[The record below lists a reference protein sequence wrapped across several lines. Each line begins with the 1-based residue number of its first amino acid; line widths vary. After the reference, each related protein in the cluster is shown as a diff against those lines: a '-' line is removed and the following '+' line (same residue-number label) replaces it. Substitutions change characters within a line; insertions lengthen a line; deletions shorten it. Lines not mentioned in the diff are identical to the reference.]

1 MSLIAATDLLG
12 ADTVPRID
20 IGQFFNAVVDGIQ
33 EYLPA
38 LLGFIKTILKG
49 LDSGLASALNAVPAL
64 LMVAILAAIGFLLR
78 GWQFALFT
86 VIGMTIIVGMRF
98 HGESMWS
105 LAMDTLALVIIAGA
119 IAMILAVPLGVLAA
133 RSQAASK
140 AIKPVMD
147 FMQTLPAFVYLI
159 PAIFFF
165 SAGTTA
171 GLISTIIFAMPP
183 GVRLTELGI
192 RQVDA
197 EMVEAGQAF
206 GTKPFSILT
215 RIQIP
220 LAMPT
225 IMAGVNQ
232 VIMLSLSMVVIGSM
246 VGAGGLG
253 VPVLEGISRLNVGVG
268 FEGGVAVVILAIY
281 LDRLTAAL
289 GDRSAVAKADKAAM
303 KAT

>member
-1 MSLIAATDLLG
+1 MILPANTDFLGPDLI
-12 ADTVPRID
+12 PRIE
-20 IGQFFNAVVDGIQ
+20 IGKFFSSIVSWVED
-33 EYLPA
+33 YLPA
-38 LLGFIKTILKG
+38 LLNFIKSILQN
-49 LDSGLASALNAVPAL
+49 LDSWLATGLNAVPAL
-64 LMVAILAAIGFLLR
+64 LMVLILAVIAFALR

-86 VIGMTIIVGMRF
+86 IIGMIIIIGMRYQ
-98 HGESMWS
+98 GASMWS

-119 IAMILAVPLGVLAA
+119 IAMIIALPLGILAA
-133 RSQAASK
+133 RSKLASQT
-140 AIKPVMD
+140 IKPVMD

-171 GLISTIIFAMPP
+171 GIIATIVFSMPP

-192 RQVDA
+192 RQVDS
-197 EMVEAGQAF
+197 EMVEAGHAF
-206 GTKPFSILT
+206 GTKPFNILT

-246 VGAGGLG
+246 VGSGGLG
-253 VPVLEGISRLNVGVG
+253 VPVLEGISRLDVAVG
-268 FEGGVAVVILAIY
+268 FEGGVAVVILAIF
-281 LDRLTAAL
+281 LDRLTSSL
-289 GDRSAVAKADKAAM
+289 GDRSAVARAE
-303 KAT
+303 KATAKSR

>member
-1 MSLIAATDLLG
+1 MSPAVATDVLG
-12 ADTVPRID
+12 ADTIPRID
-20 IGQFFNAVVDGIQ
+20 IGRFFNAIVDWIQ

-38 LLGFIKTILKG
+38 VLGFIKTVLKG
-49 LDSGLASALNAVPAL
+49 LDSGLAAGLNAVPAL
-64 LMVAILAAIGFLLR
+64 LMVAILAVIGLVLR

-86 VIGMTIIVGMRF
+86 VIGMIVIVGMRF

-133 RSQAASK
+133 RSQTASK
-140 AIKPVMD
+140 VIRPMLD

-171 GLISTIIFAMPP
+171 GIIATIIFAMPP

-192 RQVDA
+192 RQVDG

-206 GTKPFSILT
+206 GTKPLSILT

-232 VIMLSLSMVVIGSM
+232 VIMLSLSMVVIGTM

-253 VPVLEGISRLNVGVG
+253 VPVYEGITRLDVGVG

-289 GDRSAVAKADKAAM
+289 GDRSAVARAARATTKAR
-303 KAT
+303 